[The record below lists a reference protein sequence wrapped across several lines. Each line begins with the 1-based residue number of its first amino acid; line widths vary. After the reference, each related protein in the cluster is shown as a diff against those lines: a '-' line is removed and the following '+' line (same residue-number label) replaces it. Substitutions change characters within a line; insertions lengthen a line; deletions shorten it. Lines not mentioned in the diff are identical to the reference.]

1 MLGMWDEGKHSRCYL
16 THVPL
21 TSDNRYS
28 SDIFCQ
34 VINLNRGLLREE
46 EICSSVHLW
55 KPSCDRAA
63 LLHGFDCNTTRVQEL
78 SHGWL
83 GFSSLG

>member
-1 MLGMWDEGKHSRCYL
+1 MHSMWDEGGHSRCYL

-21 TSDNRYS
+21 TSDNRHS

-46 EICSSVHLW
+46 EICTPARDVRLQSACFV
-55 KPSCDRAA
+55 DAIM
-63 LLHGFDCNTTRVQEL
+63 
-78 SHGWL
+78 
-83 GFSSLG
+83 

>member
-16 THVPL
+16 THVL
-21 TSDNRYS
+21 CLLLQIIDIVATYS
-28 SDIFCQ
+28 AK
-34 VINLNRGLLREE
+34 LGGLLREE